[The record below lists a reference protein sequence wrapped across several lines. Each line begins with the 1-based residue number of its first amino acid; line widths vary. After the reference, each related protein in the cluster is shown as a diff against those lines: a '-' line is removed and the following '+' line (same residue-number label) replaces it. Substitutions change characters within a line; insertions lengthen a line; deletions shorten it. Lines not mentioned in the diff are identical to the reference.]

1 MRRICILVL
10 LFAFAPQGTF
20 AQDST
25 RFADDAAQN
34 LFVRSRAAVVH
45 TGTVTQLR
53 SLILRGHLR
62 TTADNGSPL
71 DGAIEIKVLLPD
83 NFLRVETYADVQR
96 FTGFTGKALLT
107 AMREGNRV
115 ELPPDNATAALLRVT
130 RAHFTRFML
139 GIATY
144 ITTDRQMTMRSS
156 GGAPTMVD
164 PRDSARAAVV
174 SSTPQ
179 SAAGSAVVTNS
190 SPEPFSLDVQSDNFF
205 VRFVVDSITRMPVQ
219 LVFPG
224 ARQEPTTMAF
234 GNRRTVGGFDLPYLM
249 TTTVGHRVL
258 ERVVFDEILVNR
270 ELSQADFRIDRD
282 HVERKDR

>member
-1 MRRICILVL
+1 MKRLTVVL
-10 LFAFAPQGTF
+10 SAAIALATGSS

-34 LFVRSRAAVVH
+34 LFIRSRAAVVH

-71 DGAIEIKVLLPD
+71 EGAIEIKVLLPD

-96 FTGFTGKALLT
+96 FTGFTGKSLLT
-107 AMREGNRV
+107 AIREGNRI
-115 ELPPDNATAALLRVT
+115 ELPPDSATATLFRFT
-130 RAHFTRFML
+130 RAHFTRLML
-139 GIATY
+139 GLATY

-156 GGAPTMVD
+156 GGAPTMLD
-164 PRDSARAAVV
+164 PRDAARAAVA

-190 SPEPFSLDVQSDNFF
+190 MPEPFSLDVQSDSFF
-205 VRFVVDSITRMPVQ
+205 ARFVVDSVTRVPVQ

-224 ARQEPTTMAF
+224 VKQEPTAMAF
-234 GNRRTVGGFDLPYLM
+234 GDRRTVGGFDLPYLM
-249 TTTVGHRVL
+249 TTTVGSRVL
-258 ERVVFDEILVNR
+258 ERVVFDEILVNP
-270 ELSQADFRIDRD
+270 ELSKADFRIDR
-282 HVERKDR
+282 K

>member
-1 MRRICILVL
+1 MRRICVLVPLVL
-10 LFAFAPQGTF
+10 ALHGTF
-20 AQDST
+20 AAQDST

-34 LFVRSRAAVVH
+34 LFIRSRAAVVH

-71 DGAIEIKVLLPD
+71 EGTIEIKVLLPD
-83 NFLRVETYADVQR
+83 SFLRVETYADGQR
-96 FTGFTGKALLT
+96 FTGFAEKSLLT

-115 ELPPDNATAALLRVT
+115 ELPPDNATAPLLRVT

-139 GIATY
+139 GLATY

-156 GGAPTMVD
+156 GGVPTMVD
-164 PRDSARAAVV
+164 PRDSARAAVA
-174 SSTPQ
+174 SSFPQ
-179 SAAGSAVVTNS
+179 SAAGSAVMTNS

-205 VRFVVDSITRMPVQ
+205 VRFVVDSVTRMPVQ

-224 ARQEPTTMAF
+224 AKQEPTTMAF
-234 GNRRTVGGFDLPYLM
+234 GDRRTVSGFDLPYLM
-249 TTTVGHRVL
+249 TTTVGNRLL
-258 ERVVFDEILVNR
+258 ERVVFDEILVNP
-270 ELSQADFRIDRD
+270 ELSQADFRIDR
-282 HVERKDR
+282 RP